1 MFIDLQCVERT
12 NSEHNAGQ
20 PREIMHII
28 VKIMRIIVLELC
40 IRLFSLLYVRLPVDA
55 IARAFMID
63 TNQSI
68 ISVWV
73 ENGWLHIPSFRV
85 LTP

>member
-1 MFIDLQCVERT
+1 MFIDLQCVGRT
-12 NSEHNAGQ
+12 NSDCNADQ
-20 PREIMHII
+20 AREIMRIMA
-28 VKIMRIIVLELC
+28 KIMRIIALELC

-73 ENGWLHIPSFRV
+73 GNGWLHIPMFRV